1 MMSRKKALEDLSRE
15 RRASAACFLLGYQVD
30 SISLTHARL
39 AGFGWTTFPWYAT
52 HAPALHAAVLRC
64 LVPGLRTT
72 GLGTFLD
79 LTLMCCADHG
89 CFSCAPAGC
98 IG

>member
-1 MMSRKKALEDLSRE
+1 MMSRKKALDDVEQGQESFCCLLS
-15 RRASAACFLLGYQVD
+15 AWVSVD

-39 AGFGWTTFPWYAT
+39 AGFGWTTFPWYAKPM
-52 HAPALHAAVLRC
+52 HL
-64 LVPGLRTT
+64 
-72 GLGTFLD
+72 FY
-79 LTLMCCADHG
+79 LMCCADHV

>member
-1 MMSRKKALEDLSRE
+1 MMSRKKALDDVEQGRESFCCLLS
-15 RRASAACFLLGYQVD
+15 ALVSVD

-52 HAPALHAAVLRC
+52 HTPALHAAVLRC

-72 GLGTFLD
+72 GLGGPFL
-79 LTLMCCADHG
+79 T
-89 CFSCAPAGC
+89 
-98 IG
+98 